1 MQRRVSHSNSPGHD
15 YSPEHHH
22 TPMPIDSSYRLVVRT
37 VLWLIVGAV
46 LLGFVLWWYL
56 T

>member
-1 MQRRVSHSNSPGHD
+1 MHPGSPHSDSPGH
-15 YSPEHHH
+15 HHVRG
-22 TPMPIDSSYRLVVRT
+22 PIDTSYRLVIRT

-46 LLGFVLWWYL
+46 LVGFVLWWYL